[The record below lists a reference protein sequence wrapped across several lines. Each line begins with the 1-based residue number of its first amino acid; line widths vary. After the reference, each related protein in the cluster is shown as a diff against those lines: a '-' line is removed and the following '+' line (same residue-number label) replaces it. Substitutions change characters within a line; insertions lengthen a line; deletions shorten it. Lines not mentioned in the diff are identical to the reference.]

1 MGYNIQGFQSSRG
14 NTTTYAS
21 GNGVTA
27 IPHTYKST
35 VDALAAITT
44 PGYFPPNFNVA
55 TDEVF
60 IHDWL
65 FIVDNTGN
73 SSFVVIDGVSPVTLS
88 PDLFIGG
95 GGLNVGAAIP
105 AVDDNGIVI
114 SGATVSMEIADE
126 LHSGIVIADPQV
138 FGGTKT
144 FAQGMRVNIIEGI
157 LAADQ
162 MFIGNNQTAAIT
174 IGGLSASVFVPSTV
188 VTDNIS
194 NALASGTLNL
204 HAAFDGITIVG
215 QDTASVTTGLRT
227 NKIDTITP
235 GGFPLV
241 IGALSNFPVT
251 LGSAGLPILAQG
263 GIEWGSTVG
272 AGTIDYYNV
281 FDTTVSW
288 TGPFAGSVPGKVTI
302 TRENK
307 IATMVISGIPATA
320 VTSSN
325 PITVL
330 GVIPVALRPL
340 TDAFDLAYVVDNT
353 VFAIGAVVAS
363 NGGNITVFA
372 NVGQGPFAATG
383 VAGFQNITL
392 SWDVTNT

>member
-1 MGYNIQGFQSSRG
+1 M
-14 NTTTYAS
+14 
-21 GNGVTA
+21 
-27 IPHTYKST
+27 
-35 VDALAAITT
+35 
-44 PGYFPPNFNVA
+44 
-55 TDEVF
+55 
-60 IHDWL
+60 
-65 FIVDNTGN
+65 
-73 SSFVVIDGVSPVTLS
+73 
-88 PDLFIGG
+88 
-95 GGLNVGAAIP
+95 
-105 AVDDNGIVI
+105 
-114 SGATVSMEIADE
+114 
-126 LHSGIVIADPQV
+126 
-138 FGGTKT
+138 
-144 FAQGMRVNIIEGI
+144 
-157 LAADQ
+157 
-162 MFIGNNQTAAIT
+162 MFIGNNQTATITLGGVAANVAIPAG
-174 IGGLSASVFVPSTV
+174 II
-188 VTDNIS
+188 TDIIN
-194 NALASGTLNL
+194 NTGVGTTLNVHVL
-204 HAAFDGITIVG
+204 YDGITIIG
-215 QDTASVTTGLRT
+215 QDNAAATTGIRT